1 MSVTYM
7 ENDFQIEN
15 GILKS
20 YTGRQEQVTV
30 PEEVRIVGENAFKG
44 CVSLRKVVL
53 PSGLEHIL
61 AGAFK
66 GCRRLKEIAVP
77 PGVTY
82 VGEYAFHRCHSL
94 ESVSLPPSV
103 KELGDCT
110 FLYCDSLTRVK
121 IPGVLHL
128 GKQVFVND
136 VMLRE
141 LEISPG
147 LRESCL
153 CDVFTGCGRISE
165 VAFSDGRRFVFPNA
179 VEVVAGEMAVPG
191 LVRAIAVDVLRM
203 MELEGRCLAKFLTNL
218 KHVEIPEGIEKI
230 GKSAFFDKR
239 GIISVQFPATLQ
251 EIESRAFRNCIS
263 LETVAFRREGI
274 VVHEDGFQNCSALRE
289 VRMPEGAAFGIEG
302 IAGLSGEDIPALVR
316 TVRKQVL
323 GNFLLSGSVL
333 LKYLGKES
341 RVVVPQGV
349 VRIAE
354 EAFAGNEGVDRVIL
368 PDSVESIGAGA
379 FRDCLVLQAVNF
391 PAGLRDLGT
400 GAFENCVKL
409 LRAPLPEGLGQV
421 GEKAFKRCRR
431 LKELHLG
438 KNLRAIGEEAFYGCL
453 ALGEVRF
460 PDSLVSLGDL
470 AFYRCKALG
479 EVRLLPGMEE
489 VGNLAFAQSG
499 VKGVRMEG
507 SGRGYGRDIFFQ
519 CLHLRRV
526 VLEEGV
532 RHIPDRLAYGCS
544 ALEQVALPGT
554 LESVGR
560 HVWEGT
566 PFLRDWV
573 GKQAGDWT
581 ESGNPTEPGDWTESG
596 KRTEPGNPTQN
607 KAEGQN
613 EIFWDGRHVR
623 GSVSLPEETRIV
635 AGGAFYGNPFLT
647 AIRFSDHVTWIG
659 EAALKGCTNLR
670 RVTWPK
676 TVTTA
681 ESEVFSGCTQLETI
695 TLCPDRGRAELQ
707 DMDVPWKAVKNR
719 AFYNCRKLSR
729 LLWKDIRTVGKEAFS
744 GCAALKPEG
753 ADSLEWVGELAFAG
767 MEGMENAYAADRQD
781 GGAEEDGRADRD
793 GREDTA
799 GIEGLGA
806 GETAERTEV
815 QDARETQETAD
826 GAVCQDKESRDGE
839 NQDRESQNRK
849 PRCGTSGLCIVGT
862 IVVSGAGCQG
872 EVQVPEGITAIAP
885 YAFSANRRITGL
897 VLPETLRS
905 IGEGA
910 FWGCSGLAHVRFPA
924 APCAVGSRAF
934 EKCTGIRSVRLRA
947 HSLGASAFARCL
959 SLEWAEITGLSLLEK
974 RLFEGCENLKE
985 CVCGQVSAVGDSCF
999 SGCSTLENFDFQTI
1013 TEIGSYAFQDC
1024 DNLREIGLHDHTLVC
1039 PHGFQDCGRLARL
1052 VLAGEEGSLELGEYA
1067 FSGCT
1072 ALRQVVR
1079 RGRLWELGEYRDIL
1093 SESLPEPVRL
1103 IFHSALSCFQ
1113 VEKEEILLGYS
1124 GLGRILNIPR
1134 GIRRIQAEVFLNR
1147 LMLEEINIPETV
1159 EYIGARAFHKTA
1171 WMEKRR
1177 AESPMVTV
1185 NHMLLDGSCCRGKV
1199 VVPEDIRL
1207 VCGWAFAGGLGIE
1220 KIRFLSD
1227 RVRVESYAFRNCI
1240 FLKELVLADGTSV
1253 VFQGI
1258 SDRKKELPPVAEQAV
1273 WDRLNCFKTDENDV
1287 LTECTGNISRLLVA
1301 EGITAIGDG
1310 VFQDGNLLTE
1320 VILPRTV
1327 TSIGRNS
1334 FAGCKWLQRVCG
1346 AEHVRIIGTRAFS
1359 GCGSLEAVELAESL
1373 REIGLGAF
1381 ENCTSL
1387 REIVVPE
1394 GVEELPER
1402 VFFRCHS
1409 LRKVRLPSTLK
1420 RIGREAFAFCRSLEA
1435 LAIPEGVAVG
1445 ECAFAGTLNAKQETA
1460 TKY

>member
-7 ENDFQIEN
+7 ENDFQIEK

-30 PEEVRIVGENAFKG
+30 PEEVRVIGENAFKG

-121 IPGVLHL
+121 IPGVLYL

-147 LRESCL
+147 LQESCL

-323 GNFLLSGSVL
+323 GNFRLSGSVL

-421 GEKAFKRCRR
+421 GAKAFKRCRR

-438 KNLRAIGEEAFYGCL
+438 KDLHAIGEEAFYGCL
-453 ALGEVRF
+453 ALGEVHF

-479 EVRLLPGMEE
+479 EVRLLPGTEE

-544 ALEQVALPGT
+544 ALEQVALSGT

-581 ESGNPTEPGDWTESG
+581 ESGNPTEPGDWIEPGDWTESG

-623 GSVSLPEETRIV
+623 GIVSLPEETRIV

-647 AIRFSDHVTWIG
+647 EIRFSNHVTWIG

-676 TVTTA
+676 TVTAA
-681 ESEVFSGCTQLETI
+681 EPEVFSGCTQLETI
-695 TLCPDRGRAELQ
+695 TLCPDGGRAEPQ
-707 DMDVPWKAVKNR
+707 DMDVPWKAVKDR

-729 LLWKDIRTVGKEAFS
+729 LLWKDIRMVGKEAFS
-744 GCAALKPEG
+744 GCASLKPEG

-767 MEGMENAYAADRQD
+767 MEG
-781 GGAEEDGRADRD
+781 
-793 GREDTA
+793 
-799 GIEGLGA
+799 LGA
-806 GETAERTEV
+806 GEPQR
-815 QDARETQETAD
+815 
-826 GAVCQDKESRDGE
+826 
-839 NQDRESQNRK
+839 
-849 PRCGTSGLCIVGT
+849 GTSGLCIVGT

-872 EVQVPEGITAIAP
+872 EVPVPEGITAIAP
-885 YAFSANRRITGL
+885 YAFAANRRITGL

-924 APCAVGSRAF
+924 APCAVDSRAF

-959 SLEWAEITGLSLLEK
+959 SLERAEITGLSLLEK

-1024 DNLREIGLHDHTLVC
+1024 DNLREIGLHDHTLVR

-1052 VLAGEEGSLELGEYA
+1052 VLVGKEGSLELGEYA

-1093 SESLPEPVRL
+1093 SGSLPEPVRL

-1134 GIRRIQAEVFLNR
+1134 GIRRIQAEVFLDR

-1177 AESPMVTV
+1177 TESPMVTV
-1185 NHMLLDGSCCRGKV
+1185 NHMLLDGSCCRGEV

-1253 VFQGI
+1253 VFKGI

-1327 TSIGRNS
+1327 ASIGRNS
-1334 FAGCKWLQRVCG
+1334 FAGCKWLQRVYG

-1402 VFFRCHS
+1402 VFFRCRS

-1420 RIGREAFAFCRSLEA
+1420 RIGREAFAFCGSLEA
-1435 LAIPEGVAVG
+1435 LTIPEGVAVG
-1445 ECAFAGTLNAKQETA
+1445 ERAFVGTVNVRQETA
-1460 TKY
+1460 TNIGENYAIP

>member
-7 ENDFQIEN
+7 ENDFQIEK

-30 PEEVRIVGENAFKG
+30 PEEVRVIGENAFKG

-121 IPGVLHL
+121 IPGVLYL

-136 VMLRE
+136 VMLME

-147 LRESCL
+147 LQESCL

-263 LETVAFRREGI
+263 LEAVAFRREEI

-323 GNFLLSGSVL
+323 GNFRLSGSVL

-421 GEKAFKRCRR
+421 GAKAFKRCRR

-453 ALGEVRF
+453 ALGEVHF
-460 PDSLVSLGDL
+460 PDGLVSLGDL

-479 EVRLLPGMEE
+479 EVRLLPGTEE

-499 VKGVRMEG
+499 VKRVRMEG
-507 SGRGYGRDIFFQ
+507 SGREYGRDIFFQ

-566 PFLRDWV
+566 PFLREWV
-573 GKQAGDWT
+573 GKQAGDWA

-596 KRTEPGNPTQN
+596 KRAEPGNPTQN

-623 GSVSLPEETRIV
+623 GIVSLPEETRIV

-647 AIRFSDHVTWIG
+647 EIRFSDHVTWIG

-681 ESEVFSGCTQLETI
+681 EPEVFSGCTQLETI
-695 TLCPDRGRAELQ
+695 TLCPDGGRAEPQ
-707 DMDVPWKAVKNR
+707 DMDVPWKAVRDR

-744 GCAALKPEG
+744 GCASLKPEG

-767 MEGMENAYAADRQD
+767 MEG
-781 GGAEEDGRADRD
+781 
-793 GREDTA
+793 
-799 GIEGLGA
+799 LGA
-806 GETAERTEV
+806 GE
-815 QDARETQETAD
+815 
-826 GAVCQDKESRDGE
+826 
-839 NQDRESQNRK
+839 

-885 YAFSANRRITGL
+885 YAFSANRHITGL

-959 SLEWAEITGLSLLEK
+959 SLERAEITGLSLLEK
-974 RLFEGCENLKE
+974 RLFECCENLKE

-1024 DNLREIGLHDHTLVC
+1024 DNLRKIGLHDHTLVR

-1134 GIRRIQAEVFLNR
+1134 GIRRIQAEVFLDR

-1185 NHMLLDGSCCRGKV
+1185 NHMLLDGSCCRGEV

-1334 FAGCKWLQRVCG
+1334 FAGCKWLQRVYG
-1346 AEHVRIIGTRAFS
+1346 AEHVRIVGTRAFS

-1373 REIGLGAF
+1373 REIGRGAF

-1435 LAIPEGVAVG
+1435 LTIPEGVAVG
-1445 ECAFAGTLNAKQETA
+1445 ERAFVGTVNGRQETA
-1460 TKY
+1460 TNIGENYAIP